1 MQERTGAGI
10 HVVGLLRR
18 FCRWQIL
25 MTGQSGGDSGTCGQ
39 GQELAKEAHFR
50 RIPLEASESSDAL
63 AWSVRKQHLMLMPG
77 ASEGV

>member
-25 MTGQSGGDSGTCGQ
+25 MTGQSGETAGPVGR
-39 GQELAKEAHFR
+39 GQELAKGAHFR
-50 RIPLEASESSDAL
+50 RIPLEGSESSDAL

-77 ASEGV
+77 G